1 MLRKESIEEKPQ
13 EKKGLQEFNQ
23 RQRSQKTVKETIYWT
38 SDLKIIS
45 YKVCNIKVLQPNKVI
60 PCRQSASY
68 QTQQNYSPHTSI
80 TVLSQP
86 TSPTC
91 MHLDHR
97 IWHYPSV
104 ITITP
109 FIQYA
114 SFSEGDQKVC
124 YQPRRIYKYESK
136 VKNKDISMLLF
147 ISQTTFLL
155 MFALYLHLL

>member
-1 MLRKESIEEKPQ
+1 MLKKECIEEKPQ
-13 EKKGLQEFNQ
+13 EKKGLQQFNQ
-23 RQRSQKTVKETIYWT
+23 RQRSHKTVKETVYWT
-38 SDLKIIS
+38 SDPKIIS
-45 YKVCNIKVLQPNKVI
+45 YKVCNIKVLQPNTII
-60 PCRQSASY
+60 PRRQSASY

-91 MHLDHR
+91 VHLDHR

-114 SFSEGDQKVC
+114 SFSEGDQKGC
-124 YQPRRIYKYESK
+124 YQPRIYKYESN

-155 MFALYLHLL
+155 MFALYRHVL